1 MNNSVLCSS
10 RGKFEERVGGLGL
23 ELEVSFVWSQTYG
36 HPTEGHLTN
45 IYTEAK
51 PQKVSWY
58 SRDFA
63 KYWRVSLIS
72 RYRSSGRM
80 EELSIIWW
88 GGGGEVSKL
97 LDRWVIVYEQ
107 FVTRTNTIWRLKAFL
122 KETNS

>member
-45 IYTEAK
+45 IYTEAT

-80 EELSIIWW
+80 EELSIMWL
-88 GGGGEVSKL
+88 GGGG
-97 LDRWVIVYEQ
+97 
-107 FVTRTNTIWRLKAFL
+107 
-122 KETNS
+122 

>member
-80 EELSIIWW
+80 EELSIMWW
-88 GGGGEVSKL
+88 GGGGK
-97 LDRWVIVYEQ
+97 
-107 FVTRTNTIWRLKAFL
+107 
-122 KETNS
+122 

>member
-80 EELSIIWW
+80 EELSIMWW
-88 GGGGEVSKL
+88 GGGEVSKL